1 MWSNHLHLLNHVFA
15 QELSDAKKREARRV
29 KDTVDVGHL
38 QLTACS
44 RLA

>member
-1 MWSNHLHLLNHVFA
+1 MFSLRSWA
-15 QELSDAKKREARRV
+15 MQKKEARRV